1 MYSLLFIAVNNIKK
15 KKSNSFIL
23 LFLVTLAVLLLY
35 VSISILTNTGK
46 VMDKTY
52 DKSHCADYFCMIQEG
67 TEEMTELIISQPE
80 VEEYEIEKLLY
91 VMNAW
96 YHKESEENN
105 NYQFI
110 LESMDTEKTIC
121 RLADIV
127 DGNLADSQKQEN
139 SILLPYYLKADGSF
153 KTGDSI
159 FLTLGEIEYE
169 FVVSGFVEDPLFA
182 TPLNVS
188 MYKCYITEQC
198 MQDILNREPMLEKY
212 FNYAYKIRLK
222 EGESSQ
228 AFEEKMSEM
237 MSVVIPDFENQI
249 NLEFTYDIMRE
260 GNMMLS
266 NIAMGIILVFS
277 ILLIFVGLIIIRFSM
292 RNFVEENMKNIG
304 ILQASGYTGKQLRR
318 SSVLEIMG
326 ITIMGIILGLFL
338 GGICSVPIGNLES
351 SMIGLRWNQT
361 FDWQT
366 AILSGLLVLI
376 LVMAAAVSVSRMY
389 GRIMVLEALR
399 GGIHTHN
406 FRKNYL
412 SLDTCRLPES
422 ALLGCK
428 CIIGEKVKSISI
440 LCIVIL
446 LSFASCVGFA
456 IYQSFSK
463 DRTNLLKIT
472 GIELGTAIVTGE
484 NLEEV
489 GEEVMSWEEIDFI
502 QYKAGSTVKIINGE
516 NEITL
521 NCDIWENPDLLEHES
536 LVKGRLPRND
546 NEITLTVKASKKLGV
561 SAGDVVYVESKGER
575 KDYIVSGIDQK
586 INNLGIKAMMNVKG
600 AERLN
605 IWNQGSMLLYIYTK
619 AGVSYKD
626 LVNLMKG
633 FAGISILDS
642 QKQAETALSSVQ
654 MGMKMI
660 CIVFVMITLI
670 VVTMVVMLLIKSRVI
685 KERKNY
691 GIYKAIGFT
700 TKQLIVQ
707 TMMSNLPII
716 ILGAVI
722 GSLIS
727 IYLTKPLAVLCLSA
741 FGIQKVEMII
751 DPFYLILTILG
762 IGITATLVS
771 LICSIKIRKI
781 EPVKMLV
788 EE

>member
-52 DKSHCADYFCMIQEG
+52 DKTHCADYFCMIQEG
-67 TEEMTELIISQPE
+67 TEEMTELITSQPE

-105 NYQFI
+105 NYQII

-121 RLADIV
+121 KLSDIV

-188 MYKCYITEQC
+188 VYKYYITEKC
-198 MQDILNREPMLEKY
+198 MQDILNREPMLEKH
-212 FNYAYKIRLK
+212 FNYAYKIRLR

-228 AFEEKMSEM
+228 AFAEKMSEK
-237 MSVVIPDFENQI
+237 MSMVIPDFENQI

-260 GNMMLS
+260 GNMVLS

-277 ILLIFVGLIIIRFSM
+277 ILLIFIGLIIIRFSM

-304 ILQASGYTGKQLRR
+304 ILQASGYTGKQLQW
-318 SSVLEIMG
+318 SSILEIMG
-326 ITIMGIILGLFL
+326 ITMTGIIFGLFL
-338 GGICSVPIGNLES
+338 GGICSIPIGNLES

-361 FDWQT
+361 FDWRT
-366 AILSGLLVLI
+366 AILSGLLVLL

-389 GRIMVLEALR
+389 CRIMVLEALR

-406 FRKNYL
+406 FRRNYL

-422 ALLGCK
+422 MSLGCK
-428 CIIGEKVKSISI
+428 CIMGEKVKSISI

-502 QYKAGSTVKIINGE
+502 QYNAVSAVKIINGD
-516 NEITL
+516 NEVTL
-521 NCDIWENPDLLEHES
+521 NCDIWENPDLLKHES
-536 LVKGRLPRND
+536 LVKGRLPKND
-546 NEITLTVKASKKLGV
+546 NEITLTTKASEKLGV
-561 SAGDVVYVESKGER
+561 SVGDVVYVESKGER

-586 INNLGIKAMMNVKG
+586 INNLGIKAMMNVRG

-605 IWNQGSMLLYIYTK
+605 IWNQGSLLYIYTK

-633 FAGISILDS
+633 FTGISILDS

-660 CIVFVMITLI
+660 CIVFVIITLM

-691 GIYKAIGFT
+691 GVYKAIGFT
-700 TKQLIVQ
+700 TKQLIIQ

-716 ILGAVI
+716 VLGAVI

-727 IYLTKPLAVLCLSA
+727 IYLTKPLAALCLST
-741 FGIQKVEMII
+741 FGIQKVEMVIY
-751 DPFYLILTILG
+751 PFYLVLTIAG